1 MPRQIQYQKNYSAN
15 NSSVDIIDGLRAE
28 TASLRAEVTELHAA
42 KRKRDVGEAPTYSDD
57 VFLPAVK
64 RISPSTVV
72 TANPLPPVALVAHT
86 YPTDIPTAPPA
97 AGSHYDAAPGFV
109 PKAPPAVSAHQ
120 NTAVEIGPMQWDK
133 DISGQ
138 VRALIG
144 RMARGSTIDADA
156 VKSLHAKRFAKNNR
170 FITVFFPTNIAAIQF
185 VNGWAAAPAPGFE
198 RVSVSFASSS
208 SGN

>member
-1 MPRQIQYQKNYSAN
+1 MRSEGATVFATFFCR
-15 NSSVDIIDGLRAE
+15 SSRSG
-28 TASLRAEVTELHAA
+28 
-42 KRKRDVGEAPTYSDD
+42 DVSKWSYSDD

-64 RISPSTVV
+64 RITPSTVI

-86 YPTDIPTAPPA
+86 YAPDIPTAPPA
-97 AGSHYDAAPGFV
+97 AGNHYDAAPGSI
-109 PKAPPAVSAHQ
+109 PKAPPAISAHQ

-144 RMARGSTIDADA
+144 RMARGNTIDTDA
-156 VKSLHAKRFAKNNR
+156 VKTLHAKRFPKNNR
-170 FITVFFPTNIAAIQF
+170 FITVFFPTSIAAIQF